1 MPEKEVFQEPFGIKP
16 AFPRQSFTLRH
27 PVYFSFLSYTI
38 ITNMNNETLISK
50 AELADLKREVDYE
63 AEQVVCEMRAELKQ
77 EFERAEKLMIQH
89 IMGQRAAVVKQCT
102 HDITIARRAIDCDID
117 VNAKTPRKWPLKKLQ
132 KEARKKNLPV
142 ELESTI
148 PFGPVRRK
156 IQSAARMST
165 KLGPGFSGIID
176 PPVLAYNME
185 CDASDW
191 RKRLSLRMQASL
203 ADVKEE
209 TLRQQLIRDIE
220 AIAKEQAV

>member
-1 MPEKEVFQEPFGIKP
+1 
-16 AFPRQSFTLRH
+16 
-27 PVYFSFLSYTI
+27 
-38 ITNMNNETLISK
+38 MNNEILMSK
-50 AELADLKREVDYE
+50 DELADLKHEVDYE
-63 AEQVVCEMRAELKQ
+63 AEQAVCEMRAELKQ
-77 EFERAEKLMIQH
+77 EFERAEKLMTEY
-89 IMGQRAAVVKQCT
+89 IMKQRAATVTQCAR
-102 HDITIARRAIDCDID
+102 DISVMRRAIGGVTFDID
-117 VNAKTPRKWPLKKLQ
+117 ANAKTPRKWPLKKLQ

-165 KLGPGFSGIID
+165 KLVPTFSTTLD
-176 PPVLAYNME
+176 HPVLTFNME
-185 CDASDW
+185 YDASDW

-220 AIAKEQAV
+220 AIAKEQSV